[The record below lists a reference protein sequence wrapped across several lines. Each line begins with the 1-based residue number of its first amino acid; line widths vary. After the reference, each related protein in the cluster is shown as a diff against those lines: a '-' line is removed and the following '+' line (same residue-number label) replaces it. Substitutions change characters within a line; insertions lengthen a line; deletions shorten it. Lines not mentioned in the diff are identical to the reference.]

1 MTYEWGN
8 CIFTLQIFI
17 AELLFL
23 YSAPKRRLFLLRI
36 IPGIIV
42 VIFLSGFYPSIP
54 YDYSNQLYPFFKYII
69 LFAVTVV
76 WQGFCFKM
84 KVVPLIS
91 ACTSGYAVQH
101 LSYQVMQLIA
111 LTHLLDGLEVED
123 LWREHILECIV
134 FPVTYAAVWVA
145 FGRMAKKY
153 EFYRNYDV
161 RLIAVSVF
169 ALFVCLIIS
178 RFARIG
184 SGLGN
189 EYVILSNSLYATSC
203 CLLSLF
209 ITYNLHVLS
218 ITRTKNETL
227 ERIGYEERRQYE
239 ASKKNREQLN
249 IKYHDLKHVLSL
261 LESGCNDDII
271 EQYKHVL
278 NEYDSEIRTGNETLD
293 IVINEKAG
301 ACRADGISFT
311 FMGDGASLSFVSQ
324 YDLYSLFGNI
334 LDNAIEAVSKIDDRA
349 KRIISVTMES
359 QGNCVTVS
367 AMNYFVGNMHMSDG
381 LPVTTKTVNMESH
394 GFGMRS
400 IKLIAEKYGG
410 GIDIGVNG
418 DIFELSV
425 FLIMPKRSD
434 GIGKAEPEESSGVS

>member
-23 YSAPKRRLFLLRI
+23 YSAPKRRFFLLRI
-36 IPGIIV
+36 IPGIA
-42 VIFLSGFYPSIP
+42 VITLLSGFYPSRP
-54 YDYSNQLYPFFKYII
+54 YDYSNQIYPFVKYIV
-69 LFAVTVV
+69 LFAITAV
-76 WQGFCFKM
+76 WQGFCFKI
-84 KVVPLIS
+84 KAVPLIS

-101 LSYQVMQLIA
+101 LSYQVMQLVA
-111 LTHLLDGLEVED
+111 LTHLLDGLELEV

-134 FPVTYAAVWVA
+134 FPVTYFLVWLT
-145 FGRMAKKY
+145 FGRIAKKY
-153 EFYRNYDV
+153 EFYKNYDV

-184 SGLGN
+184 SSLGN
-189 EYVILSNSLYATSC
+189 QYVIISNSLYAISC
-203 CLLSLF
+203 CMLSLF
-209 ITYNLHVLS
+209 ISYNLHVLS
-218 ITRTKNETL
+218 ITRTQNETL
-227 ERIGYEERRQYE
+227 ERIGYEERRQFE

-249 IKYHDLKHVLSL
+249 VKYHDLKHVLSL
-261 LESGCNDDII
+261 LESGSNDDVIA
-271 EQYKHVL
+271 QYKHVL

-293 IVINEKAG
+293 IIINEKVE
-301 ACRADGISFT
+301 ACRAENISLT
-311 FMGDGASLSFVSQ
+311 FMGDGARLSFVGQ

-334 LDNAIEAVSKIDDRA
+334 LDNAIEAVSKIEDRA

-367 AMNYFVGNMHMSDG
+367 AMNYFVGELHMTDG
-381 LPVTTKTVNMESH
+381 LPATTKTVNMESH
-394 GFGMRS
+394 GFGIRS

-410 GIDIGVNG
+410 RIDIDVKGE
-418 DIFELSV
+418 IFELSV
-425 FLIMPKRSD
+425 LLIMPEQPD
-434 GIGKAEPEESSGVS
+434 GIDKAEPAEFS